1 MQEITK
7 RACKVTVHGQA
18 KQQKSKHR
26 ERKKYVRNNTHTRLN
41 AVQIT
46 AAKCLRE
53 KDFHL
58 VTKKK
63 NKPKTKL
70 KDEGI
75 GKEKKSTKRCD
86 GLRAAMDPK
95 QTEPY
100 WTESYSNPNPN
111 QTRPGLATSGRCCCR
126 RWSWR
131 SSQSKLEIA
140 LWLRKLETQVAS
152 INLWLDDAYDAPTAA
167 LWLRLLINSMLSMG
181 IFSFSVSMRL
191 SRTVCVCVWIN
202 DRLAESWGSNFYF
215 SFKNGLYNTF
225 AWRCRD

>member
-75 GKEKKSTKRCD
+75 GKEKSQPRDATAFEMPWTRNKPNR
-86 GLRAAMDPK
+86 
-95 QTEPY
+95 TEP
-100 WTESYSNPNPN
+100 SRIRIR
-111 QTRPGLATSGRCCCR
+111 TRTKLDLA
-126 RWSWR
+126 W
-131 SSQSKLEIA
+131 Q
-140 LWLRKLETQVAS
+140 QVADAAA
-152 INLWLDDAYDAPTAA
+152 DDDHEDQ
-167 LWLRLLINSMLSMG
+167 RR
-181 IFSFSVSMRL
+181 VS
-191 SRTVCVCVWIN
+191 
-202 DRLAESWGSNFYF
+202 
-215 SFKNGLYNTF
+215 
-225 AWRCRD
+225 